1 MGDALHPGGKHDT
14 PFPHIWFSPAYEP
27 SRLQDDP
34 VKGTN
39 KRGAVA
45 FATSGKHSRATQLFI
60 NTARHGNAFL
70 DKEGFAPIGEV
81 VAGMDLVDGLY
92 SGYSEGTVPCCSR
105 MRVCATHSLLS
116 LHGHGHAG
124 TPKGSPVV
132 AETQGQGKNMDR
144 NKLYLPK
151 VLKLRARAQLAPRA

>member
-1 MGDALHPGGKHDT
+1 MT
-14 PFPHIWFSPAYEP
+14 NES

-45 FATSGKHSRATQLFI
+45 FAMSGKNTRSTQLFI
-60 NTARHGNAFL
+60 NTARRGNAFL

-81 VAGMDLVDGLY
+81 VVGMELVDGLY
-92 SGYSEGTVPCCSR
+92 SGYSEGTVPCYSR

-124 TPKGSPVV
+124 TPKGRPVV

-151 VLKLRARAQLAPRA
+151 VLKHRAHAQLVPRA